1 MLGAPS
7 HNSDKSKLGHI
18 TLYGFPFQAFKQG
31 NCEPIESSRVSKFV
45 SFFSVKMCRFPGAGN
60 VCLNPPVE
68 MRERAH
74 RAASIHVVR
83 FEQSSAMFCALVHP
97 SMFAAVLC
105 LCCLTSVA

>member
-31 NCEPIESSRVSKFV
+31 NCERIESSRVSKFV
-45 SFFSVKMCRFPGAGN
+45 SFFFFFPVKLCCFPGAGN

-68 MRERAH
+68 MKERAH
-74 RAASIHVVR
+74 RAASIPEILHR
-83 FEQSSAMFCALVHP
+83 KF
-97 SMFAAVLC
+97 VLW
-105 LCCLTSVA
+105 LSNDILF